1 MRCLTSRGPPHLY
14 NSNWLALPGKK
25 SKAQRQHA
33 AGLSLTPSPSPKG
46 NSDSPV
52 TKTTH
57 IKSTARSEVLQKQGI
72 SGFWFLLLTRY
83 FFSSQVGEQ

>member
-1 MRCLTSRGPPHLY
+1 MRCLTSRGSPPSLQQQ
-14 NSNWLALPGKK
+14 LACTAWQKEQG
-25 SKAQRQHA
+25 SKAARSR
-33 AGLSLTPSPSPKG
+33 SLTPSPSPKG
-46 NSDSPV
+46 NSDSPA
-52 TKTTH
+52 TKTPH